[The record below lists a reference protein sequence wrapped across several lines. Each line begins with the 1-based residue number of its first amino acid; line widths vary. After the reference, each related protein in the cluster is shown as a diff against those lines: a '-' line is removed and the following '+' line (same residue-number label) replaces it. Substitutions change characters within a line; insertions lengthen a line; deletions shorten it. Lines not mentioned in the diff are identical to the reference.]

1 MEWLLQIKRDLL
13 MAWILSNIFRIIND
27 NLCSLKNNKIEN
39 TYNDIY
45 LDVLELRKW
54 NKNSCQTS
62 FLKFSREVHKI
73 KFKTKFFNKEHTF
86 QFYIDSM
93 VYLESN
99 NCLKHILSKS
109 VLKLYV
115 LLLISMIT
123 RVNPLII
130 WMKKQVYEST
140 PITAIL
146 KNILRNT
153 LKYFKVLK
161 ILLKNSL
168 DPSLCSQFTYVY
180 AYAYFYGY
188 ICICLYFWVN
198 LMFHVH
204 MLQCICVYEWY

>member
-1 MEWLLQIKRDLL
+1 MEWLLQRKRDLL
-13 MAWILSNIFRIIND
+13 IPWILPNIFRIIND
-27 NLCSLKNNKIEN
+27 NLCNLKNNKFEN

-99 NCLKHILSKS
+99 NRLKHILSKS

-130 WMKKQVYEST
+130 RMKKQLYECT
-140 PITAIL
+140 PIIAIL
-146 KNILRNT
+146 KNILRST
-153 LKYFKVLK
+153 LKYFKVFEDTAEEF
-161 ILLKNSL
+161 IRPFSL
-168 DPSLCSQFTYVY
+168 
-180 AYAYFYGY
+180 
-188 ICICLYFWVN
+188 
-198 LMFHVH
+198 
-204 MLQCICVYEWY
+204 